1 MVLWELKFGFLI
13 KIFMLRPKKVKY
25 NKARKIRI
33 KRMEYR
39 QNNVVF
45 GSYGLKTL
53 DGGKI
58 SSRQIEAVR
67 RVIVRKLKRTG
78 KLWIRVFPN
87 VPITAKPNEVRM
99 GRGKGSVDQW
109 VGVVKP
115 GTIIYEI
122 GSTKESLAQKALM
135 SGAKKL
141 SMKCAF
147 VTR

>member
-1 MVLWELKFGFLI
+1 
-13 KIFMLRPKKVKY
+13 MLRPKKVKY

-33 KRMEYR
+33 KRMEHR
-39 QNNVVF
+39 QTGVVF
-45 GSYGLKTL
+45 GSYGLKVL

-78 KLWIRVFPN
+78 RVWIRVFPN

-99 GRGKGSVDQW
+99 GRGKGSVDSW
-109 VGVVKP
+109 VAVVKP
-115 GTIIYEI
+115 GTVIYEI
-122 GSTKESLAQKALM
+122 GSTKENLAQKALM

-147 VTR
+147 VTRS